1 VQQNCRQEKEEE
13 EETDL
18 FDKKLA
24 FVKGNQNKNKVLN
37 TSVKKEIQITNSNTC
52 FVCENNVDRSA

>member
-13 EETDL
+13 ETDL
-18 FDKKLA
+18 FYKKLA
-24 FVKGNQNKNKVLN
+24 FVKGNENKNKVLN